1 MASTATCDM
10 SALAEE
16 MMMSDGSC
24 GCAAEELPTDSHL
37 FRGILI
43 AIPAGL
49 LAWAGL
55 LRIAGE
61 VLHRL

>member
-1 MASTATCDM
+1 MASTATCNVN
-10 SALAEE
+10 ALSEE
-16 MMMSDGSC
+16 MMSLANSC
-24 GCAAEELPTDSHL
+24 GCNEEITGENHF

-55 LRIAGE
+55 LRIVGE
-61 VLHRL
+61 VLHRI